1 VLDLVVEDLVTNTK
15 KESQDKL
22 VMRVC
27 DPKCQGNSNANLCVV
42 CYPPQNEGKNKGV
55 FIIPN
60 EIRLLRVDNLSISNR
75 ATECCK

>member
-1 VLDLVVEDLVTNTK
+1 MADVKVHNFGYEKGIWGCL
-15 KESQDKL
+15 
-22 VMRVC
+22 MRVC

-75 ATECCK
+75 VTECCK